1 MPVANNLLT
10 AGILAPLVAVLSGV
24 SLSMLQRT
32 IEWINVIATT
42 PQKGFVRKLKPF
54 VKKVDEILERVFAG
68 GKFTVNAT
76 NILLMG
82 ILIALIC
89 LLLEGAEKP
98 KRVVVVDKKPEAA
111 KKGN

>member
-1 MPVANNLLT
+1 MPVANNILT
-10 AGILAPLVAVLSGV
+10 AGILAPLLTVLSAV
-24 SLSMLQRT
+24 SLSMLQRS
-32 IEWINVIATT
+32 IEWVNVIATT
-42 PQKGFVRKLKPF
+42 PQKGFVRKIKPF
-54 VKKVDEILERVFAG
+54 VKKLDEILERVFAG

-98 KRVVVVDKKPEAA
+98 KRVVVVENKKTDA
-111 KKGN
+111 KKA